1 MEEAMIKV
9 GRQYLCQAI
18 GLKKLVTGE
27 VIGKFERCGILYVKD
42 YSSCDKHNVIDK
54 ASKVVVR
61 YSDFI
66 EEI

>member
-9 GRQYLCQAI
+9 GKRYLCQAI
-18 GLKKLVTGE
+18 GLKQSVTGE
-27 VIGKFERCGILYVKD
+27 VIRKFERCGILYVKE
-42 YSSCDKHNVIDK
+42 YANCDKHQVIDK

-66 EEI
+66 E